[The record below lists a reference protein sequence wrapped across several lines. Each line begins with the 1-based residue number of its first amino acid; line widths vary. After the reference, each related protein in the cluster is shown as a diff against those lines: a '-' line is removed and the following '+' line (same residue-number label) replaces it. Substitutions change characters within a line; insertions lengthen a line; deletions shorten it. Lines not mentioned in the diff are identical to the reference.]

1 MAKVHWKRIDFLWFE
16 SRQGDFARDQRWRRG
31 VSLSIWRIGYGIN
44 LTLAGLVYGST
55 LVDGRWHTNCS
66 GSVQVVYCGSSRA
79 LCQLEKHVHL
89 NGAMPRAASLA
100 LMRLVIPPHTRL
112 VQASDLGL
120 PDDWRI
126 DVAATQR
133 IGMTWLEARAS
144 LGMWVPSF
152 VEPAENNLIPNL
164 VHRAYEAVQLVI
176 EQNPFAFNLR
186 LFG

>member
-1 MAKVHWKRIDFLWFE
+1 
-16 SRQGDFARDQRWRRG
+16 
-31 VSLSIWRIGYGIN
+31 VSLSIWRIGYSGN
-44 LTLAGLVYGST
+44 LTLAGLGYGST

-120 PDDWRI
+120 PDDWRL
-126 DVAATQR
+126 DVAATQK
-133 IGMTWLEARAS
+133 IGMTWLQSRAG
-144 LGMWVPSF
+144 LEMWVPSF
-152 VEPAENNLIPNL
+152 VEPAENNLILNPA
-164 VHRAYEAVQLVI
+164 HRAYGAVQLVI
-176 EQNPFAFNLR
+176 EQNAFAFDPR